1 MRRLVFRTII
11 VGLMAFML
19 SLDVVLA
26 QSNTR
31 SSGSN
36 NNTTTIDVLQLL
48 KNAAEKSEA
57 RKKQSD
63 EKKNT
68 GKNSK
73 KDRSSSSSMNE
84 ARDAFINDRE
94 KRNTTTS
101 TKKTDNS
108 NPTISSAK
116 ATTAQTNNQKAADD
130 ITLVVDGEGKDKT
143 EATKNALRS
152 AIEQS
157 YGTFVSANTVILN
170 DELVK
175 DEIAT
180 VSSGNIK
187 SYKEL
192 SSTTL
197 QNGNSSVTL
206 SATVSIG
213 KLISYAQSKGASAEF
228 AGQAFMMNMKM
239 RELNKRNEAV
249 ALMHILQ
256 RLSSTYETLFD
267 YSIKVGEAS
276 ESGPSWL
283 YNNISPEQHYFIP
296 LTITVSPND
305 NYRSFMN
312 YVVSTLREL
321 SLTEEETRQYK
332 QNGTRYQS
340 VRWLIRGSNVVSGV
354 SEGVYL
360 RNDIVIDY
368 FLQGMKAILSQAEM
382 NYLISIRG
390 LGGKYAPG
398 FYTYTNNGYE
408 LFRREFVYNYY
419 DSYNPF
425 TAFNLST
432 EYLPYSINYEGKT
445 YYYCLLCSK
454 ETETP
459 IDKIE
464 GFDIIP
470 RPRKL
475 GTTIPGFYD
484 HEFIY
489 SGKLHK
495 KAKYNSETKTWGKWV
510 DIDGAF
516 SLCTFRWA
524 SERSDIGKK
533 GRYSDYIGF
542 LYIQSS
548 DKDYYYVID
557 SYDCDDSFKNLKG
570 IIVRTHKRSGDTL
583 VDDFKYI
590 RITKQQSGDKILL
603 INPIDYNSLEYVQDE
618 AFLML

>member
-1 MRRLVFRTII
+1 
-11 VGLMAFML
+11 ML
-19 SLDVVLA
+19 SLDVVSA
-26 QSNTR
+26 QSNTK

-57 RKKQSD
+57 RQKQSD

-68 GKNSK
+68 AKNYR
-73 KDRSSSSSMNE
+73 KDRSSNSSMNE
-84 ARDAFINDRE
+84 ARDAFLNNRE
-94 KRNTTTS
+94 KRTTTTS
-101 TKKTDNS
+101 TKKTDKT

-197 QNGNSSVTL
+197 PNGNISVTL

-213 KLISYAQSKGASAEF
+213 KLISYAQSKGASTEF
-228 AGQAFMMNMKM
+228 AGQAFMMNMRM

-267 YSIKVGEAS
+267 YSIKAGEAL
-276 ESGPSWL
+276 ENYPFRYDGKL
-283 YNNISPEQHYFIP
+283 PEQHYLIP
-296 LTITVSPND
+296 LVITVSPND
-305 NYRSFMN
+305 NYRSFYN
-312 YVVSTLREL
+312 NLKSTLREL
-321 SLTEEETRQYK
+321 SLTKEELRQYS
-332 QNGTRYQS
+332 QNGTSYET
-340 VRWLIRGSNVVSGV
+340 VFFW
-354 SEGVYL
+354 EGNEKVYL
-360 RNDIVIDY
+360 RNDVTVLSPFIKGMEAIV
-368 FLQGMKAILSQAEM
+368 SQAVR
-382 NYLISIRG
+382 NYSVYIKG
-390 LGGKYAPG
+390 LGSR
-398 FYTYTNNGYE
+398 FYSELSTYSNNGYD
-408 LFRREFVYNYY
+408 LFNDMSGMINKTNRYVDTFYLESGDAHYY
-419 DSYNPF
+419 INSPRGDSSVFY
-425 TAFNLST
+425 
-432 EYLPYSINYEGKT
+432 
-445 YYYCLLCSK
+445 LLCSK
-454 ETETP
+454 ETNTP

-464 GFDIIP
+464 GFDITP
-470 RPRKL
+470 GQRNL

-484 HEFIY
+484 HDFVY

-495 KAKYNSETKTWGKWV
+495 KAKYNSDTKTWGKSV

-516 SLCTFRWA
+516 WLCTFRGA
-524 SERSDIGKK
+524 SEKNDVKNRS
-533 GRYSDYIGF
+533 RSRQTIGF

-548 DKDYYYVID
+548 DKDYYYDIN
-557 SYDCDDSFKNLKG
+557 SYECDDSYKNLKG
-570 IIVRTHKRSGDTL
+570 FLVQTQKRSGDS
-583 VDDFKYI
+583 DDYKYI

-603 INPIDYNSLEYVQDE
+603 INPIDYNSLVYVQDE
-618 AFLML
+618 VFLML

>member
-84 ARDAFINDRE
+84 TRDAFLNDRE

-101 TKKTDNS
+101 TKKTDNT

-228 AGQAFMMNMKM
+228 AGQAFMMNERI
-239 RELNKRNEAV
+239 RELNKINEQKALLNLLFKLDKEYSSFWDFSVKIEDAKKSDNGWDLPFSIEAKANQNYIAFFKELKSTLEALQLSETDLNDYRAHNISTNSLIFTFDDLCLGLAEYDFSSPFNPRVDWRNPHPVNVWLRSDFGEPFHRVICYYLNPWRCFYVSLKADKTYIYSPRFDENSYYYENSNFDN
-249 ALMHILQ
+249 AGLILEGEKFSTKQ
-256 RLSSTYETLFD
+256 GRLSHLRSGGAQSFHLFLPG
-267 YSIKVGEAS
+267 SFIEKVTGIE
-276 ESGPSWL
+276 
-283 YNNISPEQHYFIP
+283 
-296 LTITVSPND
+296 V
-305 NYRSFMN
+305 
-312 YVVSTLREL
+312 
-321 SLTEEETRQYK
+321 
-332 QNGTRYQS
+332 
-340 VRWLIRGSNVVSGV
+340 
-354 SEGVYL
+354 
-360 RNDIVIDY
+360 
-368 FLQGMKAILSQAEM
+368 
-382 NYLISIRG
+382 
-390 LGGKYAPG
+390 
-398 FYTYTNNGYE
+398 
-408 LFRREFVYNYY
+408 
-419 DSYNPF
+419 
-425 TAFNLST
+425 
-432 EYLPYSINYEGKT
+432 KT
-445 YYYCLLCSK
+445 YQEVGAMTDIDKNGDLFKSFSGRTGNLQDFHFSHLCSK
-454 ETETP
+454 KNDEEWSEWKP
-459 IDKIE
+459 YR
-464 GFDIIP
+464 G
-470 RPRKL
+470 
-475 GTTIPGFYD
+475 
-484 HEFIY
+484 EFILSIGTGTFFLISEKTGSDSFYGQLFTPNYWSRSSYGILNCTWKDSNGDKNLVY
-489 SGKLHK
+489 SSGMHHN
-495 KAKYNSETKTWGKWV
+495 YNYLRFRQ
-510 DIDGAF
+510 IDGQ
-516 SLCTFRWA
+516 RN
-524 SERSDIGKK
+524 
-533 GRYSDYIGF
+533 
-542 LYIQSS
+542 Q
-548 DKDYYYVID
+548 
-557 SYDCDDSFKNLKG
+557 
-570 IIVRTHKRSGDTL
+570 IIYGWDATGDWGLVTHRRG
-583 VDDFKYI
+583 
-590 RITKQQSGDKILL
+590 
-603 INPIDYNSLEYVQDE
+603 
-618 AFLML
+618 LMLE